1 MRTAF
6 KVPLQSEVEV
16 YVKEKMGWPDTF
28 VKHYSEKFWNH
39 YQASGW
45 KLSSGNSIKDWKACF
60 NSQWKVPKYKED
72 IEMLYGKQTEKS
84 NISVHTSV
92 KPTPPKPV
100 NMIQELDQF
109 LQKYQDRPTDIPF
122 SEFGKYYDYMKAEKL
137 IKPFTVGEV
146 ENLKRIYNNDNL
158 KCRCACVQITM
169 DGYVNSGFTF
179 GKVFE
184 LRLKL
189 A

>member
-1 MRTAF
+1 MTIQEKEQSFKENVFRMIAF
-6 KVPLQSEVEV
+6 PKEVLEEFFD
-16 YVKEKMGWPDTF
+16 YWTEPNKSGTKLRYELEKTWDLNRRLKRWQLMKDQRKDFKPG
-28 VKHYSEKFWNH
+28 N
-39 YQASGW
+39 ASP
-45 KLSSGNSIKDWKACF
+45 
-60 NSQWKVPKYKED
+60 V
-72 IEMLYGKQTEKS
+72 
-84 NISVHTSV
+84 VHTSV

-122 SEFGKYYDYMKAEKL
+122 SEFGKYYDYMKGEKL
-137 IKPFTVGEV
+137 LRPFTVGEV

-158 KCRCACVQITM
+158 KCRCACVQITL

>member
-1 MRTAF
+1 MTIENREQSF
-6 KVPLQSEVEV
+6 KEQVFRLISFPKDILEEFFEYWSE
-16 YVKEKMGWPDTF
+16 P
-28 VKHYSEKFWNH
+28 N
-39 YQASGW
+39 
-45 KLSSGNSIKDWKACF
+45 
-60 NSQWKVPKYKED
+60 
-72 IEMLYGKQTEKS
+72 KS
-84 NISVHTSV
+84 NTKMRFELEKTWHLHRRLKRWQLMKDQRKDFKPGSASPAVHTSV
-92 KPTPPKPV
+92 KPMPPKPV

-122 SEFGKYYDYMKAEKL
+122 SEFGKYYDYMKSEKL

-179 GKVFE
+179 GKVME
-184 LRLKL
+184 VRLKF

>member
-6 KVPLQSEVEV
+6 KIPLQSEVEN
-16 YVKEKMGWPDTF
+16 YVKEKMGWPDSF

-72 IEMLYGKQTEKS
+72 IELLYGKEKN

-100 NMIQELDQF
+100 NMIEELDQF
-109 LQKYQDRPTDIPF
+109 LEKYTLHPTEIPF
-122 SEFGKYYDYMKAEKL
+122 MEFCKYYDYMKQEKL
-137 IKPFTVGEV
+137 IRPLTGQEV
-146 ENLKRIYNNDNL
+146 NRLMDIYKGDKI
-158 KCRCACVQITM
+158 KCRCACVQMTL

-179 GKVFE
+179 KKVFE

-189 A
+189 TV

>member
-1 MRTAF
+1 MDIEQREQSFKEQVFRMIAFPKDILEEFFEYWTEPNKSNTKMRFELEKTWHLHRRLKRWQLMKDQRKDF
-6 KVPLQSEVEV
+6 KVS
-16 YVKEKMGWPDTF
+16 
-28 VKHYSEKFWNH
+28 S
-39 YQASGW
+39 ASP
-45 KLSSGNSIKDWKACF
+45 
-60 NSQWKVPKYKED
+60 V
-72 IEMLYGKQTEKS
+72 
-84 NISVHTSV
+84 VHTSV
-92 KPTPPKPV
+92 KPLPPKPA

>member
-1 MRTAF
+1 MTIQDREQTFKEQVFRMIAFAYEIREEFYQYWSEPNKSNTKMKYELERTWDLNRRLKRWQLMKDQRKDF
-6 KVPLQSEVEV
+6 KV
-16 YVKEKMGWPDTF
+16 G
-28 VKHYSEKFWNH
+28 N
-39 YQASGW
+39 ASP
-45 KLSSGNSIKDWKACF
+45 
-60 NSQWKVPKYKED
+60 V
-72 IEMLYGKQTEKS
+72 
-84 NISVHTSV
+84 VHTSV

-158 KCRCACVQITM
+158 KCRCACVQITL
-169 DGYVNSGFTF
+169 DRYVNSGFTF

-184 LRLKL
+184 VRLKL
-189 A
+189 NTCQ